1 MTYEDISNSNGSSSD
16 DDIVT
21 SRSLT
26 SNDDTDDET
35 PWQKRK
41 IDKLTRE
48 LVILTRARRALLQR
62 SRRCL
67 ALMAPR
73 RRQLAALLRREQQY
87 CHAING
93 VGSVCV
99 VKRKPHMQAPLYDN
113 FRQHSG
119 RIPFA
124 AVDENAGDDDVIM
137 GHDKEAFQTDSHTVS
152 VLPFDDDH
160 ATLNCAL
167 DRAIDANVGSNIW
180 ID

>member
-1 MTYEDISNSNGSSSD
+1 MTYEDNSNSSD
-16 DDIVT
+16 DDIEGET
-21 SRSLT
+21 CPSRPLT
-26 SNDDTDDET
+26 CNEDNNDET
-35 PWQKRK
+35 RQKRK

-73 RRQLAALLRREQQY
+73 RRQLAALLRRQQQY

-99 VKRKPHMQAPLYDN
+99 VKRKPHMLAPSYDN
-113 FRQHSG
+113 FHS
-119 RIPFA
+119 RHIPYTLTA
-124 AVDENAGDDDVIM
+124 ADENAGDDDL
-137 GHDKEAFQTDSHTVS
+137 GRDKDSFHNDSHTVS

-160 ATLNCAL
+160 VTLNCAL